1 MKLNEMYSIIKLKDC
16 GDERGKLVVVEGNK
30 TIPFEIKRVF
40 YMYGSDSEVIR
51 GKHANKKSS
60 FVLVNVAGSS
70 KVRICNGEECV
81 VVHLCEPMMGLYIP
95 PMIWKEMYHFS
106 SDSIMLV
113 LSDEYYDEEEYIRDY
128 GDYIRI
134 RKNKDK

>member
-1 MKLNEMYSIIKLKDC
+1 MKSEEMYSIIKLKDC
-16 GDERGKLVVVEGNK
+16 GDERGKLVVIEENK
-30 TIPFEIKRVF
+30 TIPFEIRRVF
-40 YMYGSDSEVIR
+40 YMYGSDAEVTR

-60 FVLVNVAGSS
+60 FVLINVAGSS

-81 VVHLCEPMMGLYIP
+81 EVHLCEPMVGLYIP

-128 GDYIRI
+128 DDYIRI
-134 RKNKDK
+134 HKKDT